1 MESASAGPEPRLGLF
16 ATAMLVMG
24 GIVGSGIFMNPHVV
38 AKDAPSSVA
47 ILAAWV
53 LGGAV
58 ALAGGFVWAELA
70 GRRPGGGGP
79 DAYLRDG
86 VHPAA
91 GVAYGWSNPPLAP
104 NG

>member
-47 ILAAWV
+47 ILAAWL

-58 ALAGGFVWAELA
+58 ALAGGVVWAGL
-70 GRRPGGGGP
+70 GGCTTGGGGP
-79 DAYLRDG
+79 DAPLG
-86 VHPAA
+86 GGGPPAA
-91 GVAYGWSNPPLAP
+91 GVAVRWVDPLL
-104 NG
+104 N